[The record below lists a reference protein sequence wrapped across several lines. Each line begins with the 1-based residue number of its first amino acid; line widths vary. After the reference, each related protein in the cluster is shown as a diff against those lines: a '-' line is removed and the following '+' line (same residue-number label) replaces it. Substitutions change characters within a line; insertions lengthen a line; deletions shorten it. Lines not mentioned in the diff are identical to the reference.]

1 MLNLYTARA
10 DTDLLELCLDGIGRD
25 LENIHN
31 GNSAARQVVLIVP
44 AQFTLEAE
52 EAAFRK
58 FDAKGFFDFHVMSG
72 ARLNLQILKEAGAPG
87 TAPVNT
93 LGRVMLLRRIAAQC
107 KEQMQAFGGVCG
119 STEFLKMAGDFLV
132 QMKQASFKVKKNKWY
147 VVRITG
153 AAKKAYTFKIK

>member
-10 DTDLLELCLDGIGRD
+10 DTDLLDLCLDYIGRD

-31 GNSAARQVVLIVP
+31 GTSAARHVVLIVP

-58 FDAKGFFDFHVMSG
+58 FDAKGFFDFHIMSG
-72 ARLNLQILKEAGAPG
+72 ARLNLQILKECGSPG
-87 TAPVNT
+87 TAAINT
-93 LGRVMLLRRIAAQC
+93 LGRTMLLRRIASQR
-107 KEQMQAFGGVCG
+107 KEDMQAFASVCG

-132 QMKQASFKVKKNKWY
+132 QMKQNQIQTQDLEQI
-147 VVRITG
+147 R
-153 AAKKAYTFKIK
+153 AAAPEGSLLAK